1 MKKGAKMRV
10 LSVVLLCCVMCLSE
24 VSGLTDEDKEYQE
37 GFALTTAVE
46 RSDLIVVGSV
56 TEKEFVW
63 RDNIES
69 GPTTD
74 ITVAVDEIIKGTPN
88 AGKNTVKFMI
98 QGGEGV
104 NPHTGE
110 HRNLWVSHQVECEIG
125 EKALFFFY
133 YAEDH
138 ISYYKD
144 YPHDGVQVYYGEYGK
159 RLIRNNTV
167 WFYLL
172 DIKELKDVALS
183 VDLAV
188 LLCKATIIDK
198 EAAVMLENEIKA
210 VIRQSDQDS
219 VKLSQSLVDRLKH
232 KSKKIVEGYEDGVE
246 IACDLARL
254 GSGDISVDVHFPR
267 DAIHGRSDG
276 YAKGFCRGFIGTMK
290 RHFRYDY
297 DCICGYHLPY
307 NK

>member
-1 MKKGAKMRV
+1 MRV
-10 LSVVLLCCVMCLSE
+10 LSVVLLCCVVCLSY
-24 VSGLTDEDKEYQE
+24 GLTDADKAYQE

-46 RSDLIVVGSV
+46 RSDLIVVGCV
-56 TEKEFVW
+56 TEKQFVW

-74 ITVAVDEIIKGTPN
+74 IIVAVDEIIKGTPN

-110 HRNLWVSHQVECEIG
+110 HGNLWVSHEGEFEIG
-125 EKALFFFY
+125 EKVLFFFY

-138 ISYYKD
+138 ISYYED

-167 WFYLL
+167 WFFLL
-172 DIKELKDVALS
+172 GVKELKQVALP

-188 LLCKATIIDK
+188 QLCKATVRDK

-210 VIRQSDQDS
+210 VMRQSDRYTAE
-219 VKLSQSLVDRLKH
+219 LPQSLIDRLKY
-232 KSKKIVEGYEDGVE
+232 KAEDIVDGYEEGVE
-246 IACDLARL
+246 AALELVRL
-254 GSGDISVDVHFPR
+254 GKADLSVGIDC
-267 DAIHGRSDG
+267 RSYG
-276 YAKGFCRGFIGTMK
+276 YTRGFCRGFAVTME
-290 RHFRYDY
+290 RHFGDEY
-297 DCICGYHLPY
+297 DCTCGYHSPY
-307 NK
+307 HK

>member
-1 MKKGAKMRV
+1 MRV

-24 VSGLTDEDKEYQE
+24 VYGLTDEAKEYQE

-74 ITVAVDEIIKGTPN
+74 ITVAVHEIIKGTPN

-98 QGGEGV
+98 QGGKGV

-110 HRNLWVSHQVECEIG
+110 HRSLWVSHEVECEIG

-133 YAEDH
+133 YAYDD
-138 ISYYKD
+138 ISYYGD

-159 RLIRNNTV
+159 RLIKNNTV
-167 WFYLL
+167 WFLL
-172 DIKELKDVALS
+172 LGVKEPKGVALP

-188 LLCKATIIDK
+188 LLCKATVIDK

-210 VIRQSDQDS
+210 VMRQSDLYIA
-219 VKLSQSLVDRLKH
+219 KLPQSLIDRLKY
-232 KSKKIVEGYEDGVE
+232 KSEDIVKGYEEGVE
-246 IACDLARL
+246 AALELVRL
-254 GSGDISVDVHFPR
+254 GEADLSV
-267 DAIHGRSDG
+267 IIDG
-276 YAKGFCRGFIGTMK
+276 GSHEYTRGFCRGFVETME
-290 RHFRYDY
+290 RHFGDKY
-297 DCICGYHLPY
+297 DCTCGYHSPE
-307 NK
+307 KR